1 MNKYKLFLLVIF
13 IIVFIWSGI
22 NPPSLSYWAL
32 ENIPVVLAIVALF
45 ILERYKKL
53 SNISY
58 TFLLVYIVLPLIT
71 SHYGVTQVPFGYE
84 IGRLFGS
91 SINMYDK
98 LVHFSFGFLVFYPM
112 QEIVSHFNKNYE
124 KENGWNYYITLS
136 TMFALSGLYEIFEL
150 IAALTVNPVLAASFY
165 GSTDL
170 FDGQKDMIMTV
181 IGASIMAIILFLIR
195 KYKNNQ

>member
-1 MNKYKLFLLVIF
+1 MNKYRLFLLVIF

-32 ENIPVVLAIVALF
+32 ENIPVVLALLALF
-45 ILERYKKL
+45 ILERYVKL

-58 TFLLVYIVLPLIT
+58 TFLLAYIILPLIT
-71 SHYGVTQVPFGYE
+71 SHYGVAHVPFGND

-112 QEIVSHFNKNYE
+112 QELVIRFNKNYE
-124 KENGWNYYITLS
+124 KESGWNYYIPLS
-136 TMFALSGLYEIFEL
+136 TMFALSGIYEVFEW

-165 GSTDL
+165 GSTDI
-170 FDGQKDMIMTV
+170 FDGQKDMTMTI
-181 IGASIMAIILFLIR
+181 IGASMMAFVLFLIR
-195 KYKNNQ
+195 KYKK